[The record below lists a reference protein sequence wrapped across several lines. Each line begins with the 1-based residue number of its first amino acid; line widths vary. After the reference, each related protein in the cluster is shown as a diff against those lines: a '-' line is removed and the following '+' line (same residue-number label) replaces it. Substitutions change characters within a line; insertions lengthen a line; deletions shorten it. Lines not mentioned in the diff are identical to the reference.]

1 MPLEEKKKILS
12 WGGRK
17 GYGIRKKK
25 KKCHDWHVPEL
36 KIQLPTQHMSHGYDP
51 PEMLREI
58 TLRKRNEP
66 MYQSDMTYCQY
77 VASLATNSRQTIS
90 TTTVLSS

>member
-1 MPLEEKKKILS
+1 MPLEEKKKNPQL
-12 WGGRK
+12 GRK
-17 GYGIRKKK
+17 KRLWNQEKK

>member
-1 MPLEEKKKILS
+1 MES
-12 WGGRK
+12 G
-17 GYGIRKKK
+17 KK